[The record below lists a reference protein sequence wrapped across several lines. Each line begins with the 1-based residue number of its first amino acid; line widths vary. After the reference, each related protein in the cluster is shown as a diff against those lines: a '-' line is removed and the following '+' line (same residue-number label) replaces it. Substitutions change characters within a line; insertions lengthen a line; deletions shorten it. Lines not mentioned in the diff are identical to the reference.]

1 MFGIGKTFQE
11 IERQNRILLDRYE
24 HLTNE
29 QARSNPQVVK
39 ELNNFITEAGHSLLF
54 IGVDMKTA
62 DEVKTSLLEK
72 QKNHIKEW
80 LACWNSKKKED

>member
-11 IERQNRILLDRYE
+11 IERNHRILLDRYE

-29 QARSNPQVVK
+29 QAKSNPQVIK
-39 ELNNFITEAGHSLLF
+39 ELNNFITEAGYSLLF
-54 IGVDMKTA
+54 IGIDLKNA
-62 DEVKTSLLEK
+62 DEVTTSLLEK

-80 LACWNSKKKED
+80 ITYWNSKKKED